1 MKTSNKLLLGL
12 LILIVLGIIT
22 MNIVYKTKL
31 EYKQKNRIEVKN
43 SNDSISSE
51 QVKSTNDSIS
61 SEQDS
66 LAMEKAINNQ

>member
-22 MNIVYKTKL
+22 VNIVYKTKFDR
-31 EYKQKNRIEVKN
+31 KQKNKIEAV
-43 SNDSISSE
+43 
-51 QVKSTNDSIS
+51 STNNDSIS

>member
-22 MNIVYKTKL
+22 VNIVYKTKFDR
-31 EYKQKNRIEVKN
+31 KQKNKIEVV
-43 SNDSISSE
+43 ST
-51 QVKSTNDSIS
+51 TNDSIS

>member
-12 LILIVLGIIT
+12 FILIVLGIIT
-22 MNIVYKTKL
+22 VNVVYKTKL
-31 EYKQKNRIEVKN
+31 ESKLKNKIEVVN
-43 SNDSISSE
+43 SPSDSL
-51 QVKSTNDSIS
+51 S

>member
-12 LILIVLGIIT
+12 LILTILGIIT
-22 MNIVYKTKL
+22 VNIVYKTKL
-31 EYKQKNRIEVKN
+31 EYKQKNRIE
-43 SNDSISSE
+43 
-51 QVKSTNDSIS
+51 VKSTNDSIS

>member
-12 LILIVLGIIT
+12 FILIVLGIIT
-22 MNIVYKTKL
+22 VNVVYKTKL
-31 EYKQKNRIEVKN
+31 ESKPKNKIEVVN
-43 SNDSISSE
+43 TPSDSL
-51 QVKSTNDSIS
+51 S

>member
-12 LILIVLGIIT
+12 FILIVLGIIT
-22 MNIVYKTKL
+22 VNVVYKTKL
-31 EYKQKNRIEVKN
+31 ESKLKNKIEVVN
-43 SNDSISSE
+43 TTSDSL
-51 QVKSTNDSIS
+51 S